1 MIDSGRPLPSGGA
14 VARQNG
20 AARAKPITEEVFMAI
35 KSLGDPFDPDTR
47 LEHGS
52 DCVCASCRTEVAGLR
67 LADKQRTALLERQ
80 LETRTPP
87 AIPTR
92 RRRVSMM
99 LQQKEALRVTT
110 KRQARG
116 RMPGF

>member
-1 MIDSGRPLPSGGA
+1 
-14 VARQNG
+14 
-20 AARAKPITEEVFMAI
+20 MAI

-87 AIPTR
+87 AIPTTTR

-110 KRQARG
+110 QRQARG

>member
-1 MIDSGRPLPSGGA
+1 
-14 VARQNG
+14 
-20 AARAKPITEEVFMAI
+20 MAI

-87 AIPTR
+87 AIPTTTR

-99 LQQKEALRVTT
+99 LQQTEALNADIQPHERPPEGTPPVM
-110 KRQARG
+110 RR
-116 RMPGF
+116 FD